1 MQLHHVG
8 CAVASIESSLE
19 SYTAGLQ
26 FTRVSDIVEVSTQR
40 VRVCF
45 IETAPGVY
53 IELVEGM
60 SDDGP
65 VSSFLKR
72 RQYYYHTCFSVP
84 DVRATVTHLEANG
97 FRQLSIFESEAFNG
111 TDCAFLLNPEM
122 ALVELCTEDGFTL
135 L

>member
-8 CAVASIESSLE
+8 CAVASIEKSLL

-26 FTRVSDIVEVSTQR
+26 FTRVSEIVEVASQQ

-45 IETAPGVY
+45 VETAPGVY
-53 IELVEGM
+53 IELVEGL
-60 SDDGP
+60 SDDAP

-72 RQYYYHTCFSVP
+72 RQCYYHVCYSVP
-84 DVRATVTHLEANG
+84 DVRRSVEHLESNG
-97 FRQLSIFESEAFNG
+97 FRLLSVFESEAFG
-111 TDCAFLLNPEM
+111 GADCAFLLNPEM
-122 ALVELCTEDGFTL
+122 ALVELCTDGSFTL

>member
-8 CAVASIESSLE
+8 CAVASIETSLE
-19 SYTAGLQ
+19 SYTTGLQ
-26 FTRVSDIVEVSTQR
+26 FTRVSDIIEVSTQQ

-45 IETAPGVY
+45 IESAPGVF
-53 IELVEGM
+53 IELVEGL
-60 SDDGP
+60 SEEAP

-72 RQYYYHTCFSVP
+72 RQYYYHTCFSAP
-84 DVRATVTHLEANG
+84 DVRAAVTHLEENG

-122 ALVELCTEDGFTL
+122 ALVELCTEGSFTL